1 MMQEKPS
8 RQNKVLVYTFFS
20 YTKKMSKLLFDAQL
34 DYADKYFINSRLPDK
49 NFLEKI
55 RNYELVVGIADN
67 KKNAKVN
74 RLEAVYRNL
83 YGKHKINEDGLGNYC
98 PNIIFNEE
106 ELENY
111 EISYKASNGPCNMS
125 GYMAIH
131 QIKMQN
137 LSTKFVFFHL
147 MKCTSENDLKDL
159 LDKLMKWNL

>member
-34 DYADKYFINSRLPDK
+34 DYADKYFINSKLPDK
-49 NFLEKI
+49 KFLEKI

-74 RLEAVYRNL
+74 RLEAVYKNL

-106 ELENY
+106 ELDEAQVLLRTF
-111 EISYKASNGPCNMS
+111 EKSLESVILGFD
-125 GYMAIH
+125 
-131 QIKMQN
+131 QIVGKKKRREYIT
-137 LSTKFVFFHL
+137 LIKEEV
-147 MKCTSENDLKDL
+147 
-159 LDKLMKWNL
+159 